1 MALTVTATFR
11 TKPELKSRIELLA
24 KATRRSTS
32 FYYNLLLEEYHDDL
46 EDIDLS
52 EQILPTSEAGNKRLF
67 RQKKFLLRQD
77 YDSRIGGKVLGG
89 NFTGMW
95 RYRVGDY
102 RLICEI
108 ANDKILINNLF
119 FAKPL

>member
-1 MALTVTATFR
+1 MTVVFAEKAKKEFLKLD
-11 TKPELKSRIELLA
+11 KPVQKQIQIFIVKLQSMKDP
-24 KATRRSTS
+24 RS
-32 FYYNLLLEEYHDDL
+32 
-46 EDIDLS
+46 
-52 EQILPTSEAGNKRLF
+52 
-67 RQKKFLLRQD
+67 
-77 YDSRIGGKVLGG
+77 GGKVLGG

-102 RLICEI
+102 RLVCEI

>member
-1 MALTVTATFR
+1 MYYIWGQNYGIDGNCNIQN
-11 TKPELKSRIELLA
+11 KS
-24 KATRRSTS
+24 
-32 FYYNLLLEEYHDDL
+32 
-46 EDIDLS
+46 
-52 EQILPTSEAGNKRLF
+52 LPTSEAGNKRLV

-77 YDSRIGGKVLGG
+77 YDSCIGGKILGG

-102 RLICEI
+102 RLVCEI
-108 ANDKILINNLF
+108 ENDKILINNLF